1 MKGVDKR
8 KEERVP
14 LFLKLQSADKR
25 QLLLQSKDASISG
38 VGIYSYQPLSRREN
52 LKIMFALPS
61 DGEPLEAETCVTWM
75 RKYKEQESP
84 LFEGGIYIKDMS
96 ALDRARWVDF
106 VERQRYQA
114 QSVAVYWEEASNLSL
129 LKRHIEEYLR
139 LLGKNISVI
148 NTYRNPFTDM
158 WGVDS
163 QGRAVLVFI
172 YDIAKKNNITQIIE
186 GLEWFFSQ
194 GHVLSQ
200 EISYL
205 SLRKQPLLLIVAF
218 GFQRGFLG
226 SFKYLKPF
234 PLELLQVSFIK
245 SAERRGILARRM
257 LVNSSWF
264 GSEKINNDNSILGQQ
279 ENSKDNEFY
288 ESEDYSYLD
297 KEHQKIMRWLSK
309 I

>member
-38 VGIYSYQPLSRREN
+38 VGIYSYQPLSLREN

-61 DGEPLEAETCVTWM
+61 EGEPLEAETCVTWM

-96 ALDRARWVDF
+96 ALDRARWVDY
-106 VERQRYQA
+106 VERQRYQT

-172 YDIAKKNNITQIIE
+172 YDTAKKNNITQIIE

-194 GHVLSQ
+194 GHVLSR

-205 SLRKQPLLLIVAF
+205 SLRLQPL
-218 GFQRGFLG
+218 FLFVECVFH
-226 SFKYLKPF
+226 SLF
-234 PLELLQVSFIK
+234 
-245 SAERRGILARRM
+245 
-257 LVNSSWF
+257 
-264 GSEKINNDNSILGQQ
+264 
-279 ENSKDNEFY
+279 
-288 ESEDYSYLD
+288 
-297 KEHQKIMRWLSK
+297 
-309 I
+309 